1 MKIAG
6 NGQKFKPDPLSAG
19 FAALRAAT
27 AFVAVA
33 LLVVDH
39 FAGLSRWVVVG
50 SALVMLLLIALSVP
64 IAVSASKKNAI
75 SEAEAR
81 RKEEENLY
89 LAAIVRSS
97 EDAIFSLDLDGCVT
111 AWNEGAS
118 RLYGFEPEEAIGQ
131 RLTELTIPPER
142 AKELGATFRRVTSGG
157 WEEFE
162 SERLTK
168 GGERIRVSSRTFPIR
183 DAGGEVVGMSISTH
197 DVNGNPRQDEE
208 LEKKRLKHVWQTRI
222 REALAESRFV
232 FWGQPVFDARTG
244 EVDHTELLIRMM
256 LDGEVI
262 GPGEFLP
269 HAEDS
274 DLIEQIDA
282 WAIRE
287 GIRIA
292 ADRPVAINLSGR
304 SLSEP
309 NIGTTITDEV
319 ARSVTDPRNL
329 RLEITETAA
338 IENLDAARAL
348 VVDLTEM
355 GCSVSLDDFG
365 TGYGSFTYVR
375 HLPAVDLKIDS
386 SFVMDLESEEA
397 SRRVVS
403 SIVAISTTFG
413 VATVAEGIEDQRTL
427 DLVREMGIDFLQGFH
442 LGRPQ
447 PLVASAG

>member
-262 GPGEFLP
+262 
-269 HAEDS
+269 ADS
-274 DLIEQIDA
+274 T
-282 WAIRE
+282 
-287 GIRIA
+287 
-292 ADRPVAINLSGR
+292 RPVLLFESGLPTR
-304 SLSEP
+304 YYLPKTDVRMDLLVPTDSQTGCP
-309 NIGTTITDEV
+309 YKGFARYWNVVVGDEV
-319 ARSVTDPRNL
+319 HEDLGWSYPTPLPEAQPV
-329 RLEITETAA
+329 AG
-338 IENLDAARAL
+338 L
-348 VVDLTEM
+348 VCFYNERVDLE
-355 GCSVSLDDFG
+355 
-365 TGYGSFTYVR
+365 
-375 HLPAVDLKIDS
+375 VD
-386 SFVMDLESEEA
+386 
-397 SRRVVS
+397 
-403 SIVAISTTFG
+403 G
-413 VATVAEGIEDQRTL
+413 VALE
-427 DLVREMGIDFLQGFH
+427 
-442 LGRPQ
+442 RPKTKF
-447 PLVASAG
+447 S